1 MPTRA
6 RNTQH
11 LVVLRS
17 CPRIK
22 SATTEVKMGIRK
34 SSSTSKTEGDR
45 RLDAAKQV
53 YSPGTGS
60 GAASNLGVLGVAA
73 AMTVS
78 GVFAAPAQAAD
89 PGAPSSPTRDLG
101 TLGGASSEAI
111 GVSADGKVIVGR
123 SVASGVPRSFLWT
136 EANGMKS
143 LGALGGA
150 GTFAHAVSADG
161 RVIVGEDVF
170 GFLSRAAF
178 RWTEANGIQNLG
190 TLGGDYSQAF
200 AVSADGSVIV
210 GSSWLANN
218 NDHAFRWTETTGMQD
233 LGTLGGDYAN
243 APAVSA
249 NGKVIV
255 GQSAL
260 ASGGPHAYR
269 WTEANA
275 MQDLGTLGGSFSH
288 AFAVSADGS
297 VIVGNSALASGFQ
310 RAFRW
315 TEANAMQDLGTLGGD
330 NSSAKTVSANGIAI
344 IGSSELASGA
354 FHAFRW
360 TAANAMQD
368 LGTLGGN
375 TSSANAISADG
386 SVIVGKSTLA
396 SGFDH
401 AFRWTEATAMQD
413 LGTLGGNTSSAN
425 AISAD
430 GSVIV
435 GSADTASGETHAAL
449 WKFAPVNPP
458 EPGGQDPESPKPG
471 VPTLID
477 VDNTVKTVASAAHET
492 FSVMEMQRMGLA
504 RLQDSCDAD
513 RAGETCYSARTDI
526 SGFDGN
532 TDVLARI
539 NLAHAFTDDFSAGVS
554 VAHSFWRDLPD
565 SLSDNDSNIG
575 GGIHAQ
581 WRTPTPDGTWY
592 LRGALS
598 ANRYDL
604 ERTRRVLSYTE
615 AGTGDSAIKGWGAS
629 LEVGRAHELSE
640 RDGFSYYG
648 GLRYSN
654 LKMDGYTERN
664 AAFPFTY
671 SDTVL
676 KQTTGYIG
684 ATYNSAVTGKVTWS
698 IDGRVEQDLA
708 HDDPDVMARAAY
720 IGALK
725 FDADFAHTR
734 ASLSSTVS
742 YAVTDNVKI
751 DVTPYIAGTSTR
763 DAAWG
768 AAIGI
773 SGKF

>member
-1 MPTRA
+1 
-6 RNTQH
+6 
-11 LVVLRS
+11 
-17 CPRIK
+17 
-22 SATTEVKMGIRK
+22 MGIRK
-34 SSSTSKTEGDR
+34 SSSALNAEGDR
-45 RLDAAKQV
+45 CLEAAEQV

-60 GAASNLGVLGVAA
+60 GAASNLRVLRVAA
-73 AMTVS
+73 AITVS
-78 GVFAAPAQAAD
+78 GVFAASAQAAD
-89 PGAPSSPTRDLG
+89 PAVPSSPTRDLG
-101 TLGGASSEAI
+101 TLGGTFSEAL
-111 GVSADGKVIVGR
+111 
-123 SVASGVPRSFLWT
+123 F
-136 EANGMKS
+136 
-143 LGALGGA
+143 
-150 GTFAHAVSADG
+150 VSADG
-161 RVIVGEDVF
+161 RVIVGRSAFASPTPRAFQWTEANGMQDLGNLGGVGTYAHAVSADGSVIVGEDVGAF
-170 GFLSRAAF
+170 FPSRAAF

-190 TLGGDYSQAF
+190 TLGGTYSQAF

-210 GSSWLANN
+210 GSSLLANG
-218 NDHAFRWTETTGMQD
+218 DGHAFRWTETTGMQN
-233 LGTLGGDYAN
+233 LGTLGGDYAD

-255 GQSAL
+255 GQSQL
-260 ASGGPHAYR
+260 ASGDAHAYR

-275 MQDLGTLGGSFSH
+275 MQDLGTLGGSFSQ

-297 VIVGNSALASGFQ
+297 VIVGNSSLASGFQ
-310 RAFRW
+310 RAFQW

-330 NSSAKTVSANGIAI
+330 NSSARTVSANGIAI

-360 TAANAMQD
+360 TTANAMHD

-386 SVIVGKSTLA
+386 SVIVGNSKLA

-401 AFRWTEATAMQD
+401 AFRWTAATAMQD

-449 WKFAPVNPP
+449 WKFATIDPS
-458 EPGGQDPESPKPG
+458 DPE

-504 RLQDSCDAD
+504 RLQDSCDAA
-513 RAGETCYSARTDI
+513 RSGETCYSARTDI

-539 NLAHAFTDDFSAGVS
+539 NLAHAFTNNFSAGVS

-565 SLSDNDSNIG
+565 SLNDNDSNIG

-581 WRTPTPDGTWY
+581 WKNPTTDGSFY

-604 ERTRRVLSYTE
+604 ERTRRVLPYTE
-615 AGTGDSAIKGWGAS
+615 AGTRDSAVKGWGAL

-640 RDGFSYYG
+640 RDDFSYYG
-648 GLRYSN
+648 GLRYSD

-671 SDTVL
+671 SDTTL

-684 ATYNSAVTGKVTWS
+684 ATYHRALTEKVTWS

-708 HDDPDVMARAAY
+708 HDDPDVVARATY

-742 YAVTDNVKI
+742 YAVTDNVRI
-751 DVTPYIAGTSTR
+751 DVTPCIASTSTR
-763 DAAWG
+763 DGVWG

>member
-1 MPTRA
+1 
-6 RNTQH
+6 
-11 LVVLRS
+11 
-17 CPRIK
+17 
-22 SATTEVKMGIRK
+22 MGIRK

-53 YSPGTGS
+53 YSPGTGA
-60 GAASNLGVLGVAA
+60 GAVCNLGVLGVAA

-78 GVFAAPAQAAD
+78 GVFSTPANAAD
-89 PGAPSSPTRDLG
+89 PVALSSPTRDLG
-101 TLGGASSEAI
+101 TLGGTSSRATQI
-111 GVSADGKVIVGR
+111 SADGRVVVGW
-123 SVASGVPRSFLWT
+123 SPLESGEPRTFRWT
-136 EANGMKS
+136 EANGMQD
-143 LGALGGA
+143 LGNLGGV
-150 GTFAHAVSADG
+150 GTFVHAVSTDG
-161 RVIVGEDVF
+161 SVIVGEDVGAIF
-170 GFLSRAAF
+170 PSRAAF
-178 RWTEANGIQNLG
+178 RWTEANGMENLG
-190 TLGGDYSQAF
+190 TLGGTYSQAF

-210 GSSWLANN
+210 GSSWLANDDN
-218 NDHAFRWTETTGMQD
+218 HAFRWTETTGMQD
-233 LGTLGGDYAN
+233 LGTLGGDYAD
-243 APAVSA
+243 ASAVSA

-255 GQSAL
+255 GQSEL
-260 ASGGPHAYR
+260 ASGNTHAYR
-269 WTEANA
+269 WTEAKA
-275 MQDLGTLGGSFSH
+275 MQDLGTLGGSFSQ

-297 VIVGNSALASGFQ
+297 VVIGNSALASGFQ

-330 NSSAKTVSANGIAI
+330 NSSAETVSANGIAI

-401 AFRWTEATAMQD
+401 AFRWTETTAMQD

-458 EPGGQDPESPKPG
+458 EPGGPDPESPKPG

-477 VDNTVKTVASAAHET
+477 VDNTIRTVASAAHET

-504 RLQDSCDAD
+504 RLQDSCDVA

-526 SGFDGN
+526 RGFDGN

-539 NLAHAFTDDFSAGVS
+539 NLAHAFTDNVSAGVS
-554 VAHSFWRDLPD
+554 VAHSFWRDLPA

-581 WRTPTPDGTWY
+581 WRTPTPDGSWY

-604 ERTRRVLSYTE
+604 ERTRRVLPFTE

-654 LKMDGYTERN
+654 LKMDGYAERN

-671 SDTVL
+671 SDTAL

-684 ATYNSAVTGKVTWS
+684 ATYNRAVTGKVAWS

-708 HDDPDVMARAAY
+708 HDDPDVMASAAY
-720 IGALK
+720 IGALI
-725 FDADFAHTR
+725 FDADLAHTR

-751 DVTPYIAGTSTR
+751 DVTPYIASTSTR

>member
-1 MPTRA
+1 
-6 RNTQH
+6 
-11 LVVLRS
+11 
-17 CPRIK
+17 
-22 SATTEVKMGIRK
+22 MGIQK
-34 SSSTSKTEGDR
+34 SSSARKTEGDR
-45 RLDAAKQV
+45 RLEAAEQV

-89 PGAPSSPTRDLG
+89 PAVSSSPTRDLG
-101 TLGGASSEAI
+101 TLGGTFSEAL
-111 GVSADGKVIVGR
+111 
-123 SVASGVPRSFLWT
+123 F
-136 EANGMKS
+136 
-143 LGALGGA
+143 
-150 GTFAHAVSADG
+150 VSADG
-161 RVIVGEDVF
+161 RVIVGGSARPNPRAFRWTEANGMQDLGNLGGVGTYAHAVSADGSVIVGEDVGAF
-170 GFLSRAAF
+170 FPFRAAF

-210 GSSWLANN
+210 GSSWLASGSN
-218 NDHAFRWTETTGMQD
+218 HAFRWTETNGMQD
-233 LGTLGGDYAN
+233 LGTLGGDYSDTLAIS
-243 APAVSA
+243 VD
-249 NGKVIV
+249 GRVIV
-255 GQSAL
+255 GQSRL
-260 ASGGPHAYR
+260 ASGDAHAYR

-275 MQDLGTLGGSFSH
+275 MQDLGTLGGSFSQ
-288 AFAVSADGS
+288 AFAVSADDS

-315 TEANAMQDLGTLGGD
+315 TETNAMQDLGTLGGD
-330 NSSAKTVSANGIAI
+330 NSSARTISADGVAI

-375 TSSANAISADG
+375 TSSASAVSADG
-386 SVIVGKSTLA
+386 SVIVGNSKLA

-449 WKFAPVNPP
+449 WRFATVDPS
-458 EPGGQDPESPKPG
+458 DPE

-477 VDNTVKTVASAAHET
+477 VDNTAKTVASAAHET
-492 FSVMEMQRMGLA
+492 FSVLEMQRMGLA
-504 RLQDSCDAD
+504 RLQDSCDVA

-526 SGFDGN
+526 SSFDGN
-532 TDVLARI
+532 TDVLSRI
-539 NLAHAFTDDFSAGVS
+539 NLAHALTDNFSAGVS

-565 SLSDNDSNIG
+565 GLNDSDSNIG
-575 GGIHAQ
+575 GGVHTQ
-581 WRTPTPDGTWY
+581 WRTPTPDGSWY

-604 ERTRRVLSYTE
+604 ERTRKVLSYTE
-615 AGTGDSAIKGWGAS
+615 AGTGDSVVKGWGAS

-640 RDGFSYYG
+640 WDAFSYYG
-648 GLRYSN
+648 GLCYSN

-671 SDTVL
+671 SDTAL

-684 ATYNSAVTGKVTWS
+684 ATYNRAVTGKVTWS

-708 HDDPDVMARAAY
+708 HDDPDVIARAAY

-725 FDADFAHTR
+725 FDADLAHTR

-751 DVTPYIAGTSTR
+751 DFTPYIASTSTR
-763 DAAWG
+763 DAVFG

-773 SGKF
+773 HGRF